1 MMSRTVITSIF
12 AAAIAIISA
21 AGLTFAKSSSVSLMY
36 AGKIGNHL
44 TLKPGHYKIMLN
56 DNAKAPEVAFYQGRK
71 LVGQTPVKL
80 VTEQKKADQTAVY
93 YSAPHN
99 NVRKVT
105 EIDLNGWNQK
115 LMFPSGTG
123 STTTD

>member
-1 MMSRTVITSIF
+1 MIMRTVVTSIF
-12 AAAIAIISA
+12 ATAVAIISVSA
-21 AGLTFAKSSSVSLMY
+21 MTFAKSSSVSLMY

-44 TLKPGHYKIMLN
+44 TLKPGNYKIMVN
-56 DNAKAPEVAFYQGRK
+56 NNNKTSEVAFYKGRK
-71 LVGQTPVKL
+71 LVGQVPVKL
-80 VTEQKKADQTAVY
+80 VAEQKKTDQTAVY

-115 LMFPSGTG
+115 LMFPSSMG
-123 STTTD
+123 SSTSD